1 MIIDFQTAQTS
12 KKAEKKL
19 RYIITI
25 DEQETPLYTS
35 KELKKGVITIESIY
49 CRELKVRRL
58 PRISPLRSRPLQQA
72 SPIWFVSQGGIPRDW
87 AVAPKLLAAT
97 PAIIPYGSLL
107 L

>member
-35 KELKKGVITIESIY
+35 KELKKGVITVMITARTPEEADI
-49 CRELKVRRL
+49 
-58 PRISPLRSRPLQQA
+58 LRKQS
-72 SPIWFVSQGGIPRDW
+72 
-87 AVAPKLLAAT
+87 T
-97 PAIIPYGSLL
+97 AILRTVMA
-107 L
+107 